1 MMRYIKSLE
10 RKDLALNHSM
20 ISLGSCTM
28 KLNSANLM
36 IPLSFPEWGNIH
48 PFSPINQAEG
58 YQQVLSSL
66 KEMLIEITGFS
77 STSLQPNAKPIFLF
91 RKYPLFAKLRPICF
105 DAHINNTLYS
115 VVSAN
120 GVSVFPDDV
129 GAQ

>member
-1 MMRYIKSLE
+1 MFEIYSGVKIKSNQIVSENVIPLEIKRKSVLLTNKIFNSFQSETSMMRYIKSLE

-58 YQQVLSSL
+58 YQQVL
-66 KEMLIEITGFS
+66 
-77 STSLQPNAKPIFLF
+77 
-91 RKYPLFAKLRPICF
+91 C
-105 DAHINNTLYS
+105 S
-115 VVSAN
+115 V
-120 GVSVFPDDV
+120 
-129 GAQ
+129 